1 MTACTARVARGSTSC
16 PSARTPAAPTAA
28 LAVVGVVLQLVLLAA
43 SSAATVASPT
53 WLLPD
58 TSGIDGQLTETLN
71 VDRFFGLWLVFND
84 ETLSLSDKPFTI
96 LAPINSALPPLA
108 EPGAM
113 RRLLLDHVVL
123 GKQLDLDIGADLR
136 FATLGGHTVKVQN
149 HNGTLTANGA
159 RVLRARVE
167 VPRGIL
173 VTLDNYLFTP
183 PSEEGSTSSS
193 TTPGPPSLEAAATAT
208 MAPKANASTVAAT
221 TTTTTAAASTTTSEA
236 DTVPPALPTAAAH
249 VAPPE
254 PKPLSGFLRDVTE
267 VLSFL
272 KSGTRVFQHLL
283 SRAQVNVSRMLTD
296 DGQYTLLVPT
306 DLAFQRWHPIDW
318 GFYPFSVA
326 EFSESVVVNHFLKT
340 DLRADDL
347 KDGQVALS
355 LEGREVVFAR
365 KPNLT
370 VNGVQVVG
378 GDTPVAHG
386 NILLINE
393 VLFVTEEVVAR
404 LHENNRDKETP
415 PLLAFPWIGAQFLSH
430 AFLAL
435 EEAGKGF
442 EHATRFLNMADLAPH
457 VPGTGYT
464 FFVPTDEAF
473 ERLGLG
479 SADDSY
485 LATGP
490 GLDLLLNH
498 FVAKRLYARDLQ
510 NGSTFTTLGNK
521 TITISRN
528 HGSISIN
535 NARVVKSEVFVYNLG
550 TMFYIDHVLF
560 SEDGLPPRGHQG
572 SSSAGPFH
580 VTTEIPEEV
589 ETIPVELNLETGDG
603 KIQDDDPDREPTTSG
618 PEAAAKTIEDP

>member
-1 MTACTARVARGSTSC
+1 MTACTARVSRPHPG
-16 PSARTPAAPTAA
+16 RTPAVPSASVAA
-28 LAVVGVVLQLVLLAA
+28 LAVVGVVLQLALLAA
-43 SSAATVASPT
+43 TSAASVASPT

-96 LAPINSALPPLA
+96 LAPVNSAEPPQA

-159 RVLRARVE
+159 RVLKARVE

-208 MAPKANASTVAAT
+208 TAPKANASTATPAAAAAAAT
-221 TTTTTAAASTTTSEA
+221 TADA

-249 VAPPE
+249 VAPAE

-283 SRAQVNVSRMLTD
+283 SRAQHNVSRMLAD

-326 EFSESVVVNHFLKT
+326 EFSESVVVNHFLKS

-442 EHATRFLNMADLAPH
+442 VHATRFLNMADLAPH

-485 LATGP
+485 LATGA

-510 NGSTFTTLGNK
+510 NGSSFTTLGNK
-521 TITISRN
+521 TVAVSRK
-528 HGSISIN
+528 HGSIFIN

-560 SEDGLPPRGHQG
+560 GEDGLPPRDHQG

-580 VTTEIPEEV
+580 VTTEIPDEV
-589 ETIPVELNLETGDG
+589 ETIPVELNLESAD
-603 KIQDDDPDREPTTSG
+603 KNIQDDDPDREPTTSG
-618 PEAAAKTIEDP
+618 PDSAPKTVEDP

>member
-1 MTACTARVARGSTSC
+1 M
-16 PSARTPAAPTAA
+16 
-28 LAVVGVVLQLVLLAA
+28 LAA

-173 VTLDNYLFTP
+173 
-183 PSEEGSTSSS
+183 
-193 TTPGPPSLEAAATAT
+193 
-208 MAPKANASTVAAT
+208 
-221 TTTTTAAASTTTSEA
+221 
-236 DTVPPALPTAAAH
+236 VPPALPTAAAH

-580 VTTEIPEEV
+580 EIPEEV